1 MPTVREYE
9 AALQRNPADTEAFV
23 ALRKAF
29 RQAGAHDKLV
39 TLYETR
45 AQAVDDGPKAGEL
58 FYLAAEL
65 RLDQLGDAVG
75 AEADLANAVDRD
87 PGHIRA
93 AARLKDIYREQGR
106 MADYMTMLEME
117 AAAVARTRDPARI
130 AELQSEMSQL
140 FVNHFGKLERV
151 VRNPQRPGKLA
162 AEDVKS
168 IESARK
174 IYRALA
180 DYRSV
185 VRLYEL
191 ELEGTPD
198 AKRRADLLLG
208 LGRVLG
214 EKLEELDAA
223 AQRLTEVV
231 RLRPRDE
238 KALDLLAGVYANPNW
253 IGADGLERAAAIY
266 FQIARRRQEAGDAD
280 NAVAALRRAL
290 TAVPGHPESGEL
302 LERIYYEARRFSDLD
317 RYYRERV
324 QAAAS
329 ETDRIDFLYKRAQLA
344 EGELEDVAEAQR
356 VYGEI
361 AALEPPGGPA
371 SEKLSEL
378 YLGGHE
384 YAKLAELRERQL
396 GVIEEPG
403 ARARIMLELAAL
415 YRDRLGDRDQ
425 AAVYLHA
432 VLQLEPENPVALAAY
447 AEHFREKGDW
457 VALADLL
464 EFSFDRARARGAT
477 PEDLVARL
485 EEIAVVA
492 EKNLGDAD
500 RALSAW
506 QRIEELAPAHAR
518 AREAQRRMLLKAKN
532 WDRMAALLERE
543 AVQQPDA
550 AQRNEILRRVAQIHR
565 EKLGNAKRAIEVYR
579 EILRTDPQDAVST
592 RALVDVFEHEGDFAG
607 LAGALREQIETAPTL
622 QERVTLLRKLLAI
635 YDERLADLAQGE
647 WAANEILQA
656 VPGDRDTLTRLE
668 GILERGGDARKLA
681 TVLDQ
686 HVKYAAGPDEKVA
699 LVARVAEL
707 HQGPLQDP
715 AGAALRWEEV
725 VRLDPDDARALG
737 ALEGLYAALEKPAEL
752 ARVLDLQV
760 ERVVADPAAQAEYM
774 RALARLC
781 EQTLRD
787 VPRARRCWEQLCEIL
802 PGDAESL
809 EALAR
814 IYTGEGDWATL
825 VRILERQVPLA
836 KDPAH
841 AVDLALLRAQIL
853 DERLRNLD
861 EAALGLEQVVSE
873 LDPRSWVAHE
883 RLRALYERKS
893 DWARVVKVAERMLF
907 LSEDPAQ
914 RTPRALEVGVL
925 WRDRLGDE
933 KKAITS
939 FERVLEIDG
948 DNLDALQALAA
959 LYAKAGNHQR
969 LAYTDEKL
977 LDQTQELPAR
987 RQLMLEIAKLY
998 EDQLSDAHLA
1008 FEWVRRAYTESPDA
1022 EALQLVDATAE
1033 RHGLFEDLIQ
1043 IYEGARARAAEPIE
1057 QLAASLKIALICE
1070 EKLADPARA
1079 FATLREALPADPGG
1093 RELLPGL
1100 ERLASS
1106 TGDWAGLLEVYTRVA
1121 RARTELTERIEI
1133 LRLRAVVRETRM
1145 SDASGALDEFLRSFA
1160 LAPDVAATR
1169 DEILR
1174 LSRVTNRWE
1183 EALKVQG
1190 QLFAL
1195 AEDLP
1200 EKLSIARNAAYL
1212 VEHEV
1217 KDLVRA
1223 FRAYLNAFRL
1233 APDDDEITAHLWRL
1247 AALIGRY
1254 EGALEAKSEKVEAAA
1269 EVTDDADILESR
1281 ATGEAEAEGAE
1292 TAAAEAEG
1300 AEAASAE
1307 TEGVGAAAAAG
1318 DEDID
1323 VAVNDEADGDG
1334 DDLEL
1339 SEEDLDEEVEGD
1351 GIEAAAPPPPPA
1363 ALAPPPSPAGSRRG
1377 GPTPYSTPWEELAAA
1392 YEALPAEDAD
1402 ERRVYLLKIA
1412 EVWEKGAK
1420 DVERALGALERAF
1433 RLDTTDLTVRAELDR
1448 MGAAYEAWDRIAS
1461 IHLGAI
1467 DEFGAV
1473 ERSVALHH
1481 DVARIRE
1488 RLGQSDKAEEIYR
1501 AILSLKSDDAVALG
1515 RVEEISRAEAR
1526 FGDLA
1531 DVLDRRTSGA
1541 AEALPPGPERRAKL
1555 RELAALYEER
1565 LEKPYEAID
1574 SLELYVAEAGED
1586 GGAGPATAET
1596 LDAYDAL
1603 ERLYSRVG
1611 LWAKVVE
1618 SLQRHAD
1625 LAPDPVN
1632 AGALRL
1638 RVALVYEKELGQAD
1652 RAIEAYE
1659 AILVQAPDDAEALEA
1674 LDRLHEAHGRFD
1686 DLQET
1691 LGRRAGLAKAA
1702 ERIELVRRRARI
1714 LEDKLSNPE
1723 AAAAAVREL
1732 GEDAVRDD
1740 ELMAVMLRNLRR
1752 AGLAHEAA
1760 RVLAQRIEIERAQG
1774 SSPAILQRVAG
1785 LSLELSLLKL
1795 DDLNDPEAARQEVE
1809 SALKVSP
1816 ENPAALA
1823 ALARLYLKENDFQGY
1838 AETRVRQARA
1848 LRGHDDGGAVEA
1860 LLDAGRVYREQLSLP
1875 EHARTCFEEALIDE
1889 PTNAEALRA
1898 LSALLASQ
1906 GHWDE
1911 ARGVLERQLDSA
1923 TEPEARAAVLT
1934 DLGRAAWEGFG
1945 DAAVAQQRLDEALA
1959 LAPEYLPAVLAIA
1972 DIYYKEGQW
1981 ELAEKRLTE
1990 AVRKLRTQPQQA
2002 ARLYQRLAEVNE
2014 KLGKLDEAYRQL
2026 GEADRMNGGQ
2036 LLTKLALGENRFRAG
2051 KWREAALH
2059 LAPVADHPDAAVYP
2073 EEVADAVAHAAQAET
2088 KLRRPEKAMALY
2100 ESALTLRPGHRASLR
2115 ALADLALERGERQ
2128 KASTYLR
2135 RMAETTTDLA
2145 ERARLWEQLGDLALE
2160 SDDDAQALKAY
2171 EEALRAEGAPREE
2184 HVGLLEKTLELQ
2196 RKRGLGEAAARTSA
2210 LLIDL
2215 VKDPKERAARRRDA
2229 ALLMAERGNPK
2240 EAAALLEQAL
2250 AEDANDEDALFAL
2263 CELGDKAVEKK
2274 ALKARLARTLPALP
2288 DLEGG
2293 DAAAR
2298 ARRARLWE
2306 RQGELQRKR
2315 DHDGAIASFE
2325 RAIALDPERLP
2336 AREALVTLYGDAPEH
2351 AEAAAEIHRRL
2362 LMADVTRA
2370 DSLRALAAG
2379 YARRGLVDRARCC
2392 YEVLGLLGETT
2403 PDEDAYIAAHPV
2415 PALKPEDPYAAVVD
2429 DQDRKT
2435 HLAAPEAILMAEIF
2449 SSLWDG
2455 APGLIGQRVEDFGVS
2470 AQDKISPMSDLDL
2483 GKIYGQVA
2491 KALANKKTALY
2502 LKAGGAQAPGA
2513 DDVTLVVHAP
2523 PALVVGGH
2531 LSEEAPAAEV
2541 RFELARGL
2549 ELSRPEY
2556 ILAAGVRPK
2565 PFSQLFGNVL
2575 KAFHPR
2581 HTRRR
2586 ASDGGAD
2593 PAADLKKN
2601 VPYKVSKRLVELFQ
2615 ELGTTS
2621 WSSVRWRAVVQH
2633 TGNRAGLLLCGD
2645 LKTAARLVLKNGAPA
2660 YEVPAEE
2667 LRALAISNEAFRELL
2682 RFAISEDYFVLRE
2695 KVGTAIARA
2704 AAA

>member
-9 AALQRNPADTEAFV
+9 AALRRNPADTEAFV

-29 RQAGAHDKLV
+29 RQAEAHDKLV

-45 AQAVDDGPKAGEL
+45 AQAIDDGPKAGEL

-65 RLDQLGDAVG
+65 RIDQLGDAVG

-93 AARLKDIYREQGR
+93 ATRLKDIYREQGR

-117 AAAVARTRDPARI
+117 AAAVARTRDPGRI
-130 AELQSEMSQL
+130 AELQSEMGQL
-140 FVNHFGKLERV
+140 FVNHFGKLERA
-151 VRNPQRPGKLA
+151 VRSPQRAGKLG
-162 AEDVKS
+162 AEDVKT

-174 IYRALA
+174 IYRALG

-191 ELEGTPD
+191 ELEGTAD

-238 KALDLLAGVYANPNW
+238 KALELLAGVYANPNW

-302 LERIYYEARRFSDLD
+302 LERVYYDARRFSDLD

-324 QAAAS
+324 QAATS
-329 ETDRIDFLYKRAQLA
+329 ETERVDFLYKRAQLS
-344 EGELEDVAEAQR
+344 ESELEDLAEAQR

-378 YLGGHE
+378 YAGGHE

-396 GVIEEPG
+396 GVIEEPV
-403 ARARIMLELAAL
+403 ARTRIMLELAAL

-464 EFSFDRARARGAT
+464 EFSFDRARVAGAVA
-477 PEDLVARL
+477 EDLVARL

-492 EKNLGDAD
+492 EKNLGDID
-500 RALSAW
+500 RALGAW
-506 QRIEELAPAHAR
+506 QRIEELQPQHTR
-518 AREAQRRMLLKAKN
+518 AREAQRRMLLKAKD

-543 AVQQPDA
+543 AGQQSDA
-550 AQRNEILRRVAQIHR
+550 PQRNEILRRIAQIHR
-565 EKLGNAKRAIEVYR
+565 EKLGNAKRAIEIYR
-579 EILRTDPQDAVST
+579 EILRSEPQDALST
-592 RALVDVFEHEGDFAG
+592 RALVDLYEHEGDFAG
-607 LAGALREQIETAPTL
+607 LAGALREQIETAPSV
-622 QERVTLLRKLLAI
+622 QERDTLLRKVLAI
-635 YDERLADLAQGE
+635 YDERLADLAQGQ
-647 WAANEILQA
+647 WAATEILEA
-656 VPGDRDTLTRLE
+656 VPGDRDTLARLE
-668 GILERGGDARKLA
+668 SILERAGDPRKLA
-681 TVLDQ
+681 IVLDQ
-686 HVKYAAGPDEKVA
+686 HVKHAASSDEKVQ
-699 LVARVAEL
+699 LVARIAEI

-715 AGAALRWEEV
+715 VGAAARWEEV
-725 VRLDPDDARALG
+725 VRLDPDDARAL
-737 ALEGLYAALEKPAEL
+737 AALEALYVTLGQPAEL

-760 ERVVADPAAQAEYM
+760 ERVVADPAAQADYM
-774 RALARLC
+774 RALARLN

-787 VPRARRCWEQLCEIL
+787 IPRARRSWEQLCEIL
-802 PGDAESL
+802 PGDAEAL
-809 EALAR
+809 EALSR

-836 KDPAH
+836 KEPAR
-841 AVDLALLRAQIL
+841 AGELALLRVQIL
-853 DERLRNLD
+853 DERLHNLD
-861 EAALGLEQVVSE
+861 EAARGLEQVIAE

-883 RLRALYERKS
+883 RLRALYERNQ
-893 DWARVVKVAERMLF
+893 DWARVVKVAERQLF
-907 LSEDPAQ
+907 LTEDPAQ

-933 KKAITS
+933 KKAVTA

-948 DNLDALQALAA
+948 DNLEALQALAA
-959 LYAKAGNHQR
+959 LYATMGNHQR
-969 LAYTDEKL
+969 LAFTDEKL
-977 LDQTQELPAR
+977 LDQTQEPAAR

-998 EDQLSDAHLA
+998 EDQLADPHLA

-1022 EALQLVDATAE
+1022 EALQLVDAMAE
-1033 RHGLFEDLIQ
+1033 RHGLFEELIQ
-1043 IYEGARARAAEPIE
+1043 IYEGARARVTEPTD
-1057 QLAASLKIALICE
+1057 QLAASLKIAFICE
-1070 EKLADPARA
+1070 EKLADAARA
-1079 FATLREALPADPGG
+1079 FATLREALPADPTG
-1093 RELLPGL
+1093 RELLPGI
-1100 ERLASS
+1100 ERLAER
-1106 TGDWAGLLEVYTRVA
+1106 TGDWAGLLDVYTRVA
-1121 RARTELTERIEI
+1121 RGRGELAERVEI

-1145 SDASGALDEFLRSFA
+1145 TDASGALDEFLRSFA
-1160 LAPDVAATR
+1160 LAPEIAATR

-1174 LSRVTNRWE
+1174 LARATNRWE

-1233 APDDDEITAHLWRL
+1233 APDDDEITDHLWRL

-1254 EGALEAKSEKVEAAA
+1254 DGAPETRGEPVAVAAV
-1269 EVTDDADILESR
+1269 VTDDADILESR
-1281 ATGEAEAEGAE
+1281 LMTDAGVAATSPAETGEDDEHGPGSRSAADDIEATLLTTAELDVKVDDAVG
-1292 TAAAEAEG
+1292 
-1300 AEAASAE
+1300 EAA
-1307 TEGVGAAAAAG
+1307 
-1318 DEDID
+1318 
-1323 VAVNDEADGDG
+1323 
-1334 DDLEL
+1334 DLEL
-1339 SEEDLDEEVEGD
+1339 SEEDLDEALEGEEGD
-1351 GIEAAAPPPPPA
+1351 GIDVVAAPPPPP
-1363 ALAPPPSPAGSRRG
+1363 PSPARRG
-1377 GPTPYSTPWEELAAA
+1377 APSRFATPWEELAAA
-1392 YEALPAEDAD
+1392 YDTLPAEDTD
-1402 ERRVYLLKIA
+1402 ERRVHLLKIVA
-1412 EVWEKGAK
+1412 LWEKGAK
-1420 DVERALGALERAF
+1420 DVERALDAIERAF
-1433 RLDTTDLTVRAELDR
+1433 RLDSTDQTVRAELDR
-1448 MGAAYEAWDRIAS
+1448 MGAAYEAWDRVAAIY
-1461 IHLGAI
+1461 LGAI

-1473 ERSVALHH
+1473 ERAVELHH

-1488 RLGQSDKAEEIYR
+1488 RLGQVDKAEEIYR
-1501 AILSLKSDDAVALG
+1501 AILSLKSDDTVALG
-1515 RVEEISRAEAR
+1515 RVEEFARAEMR
-1526 FGDLA
+1526 YEDLA
-1531 DVLDRRTSGA
+1531 DVLDKRTSAGT
-1541 AEALPPGPERRAKL
+1541 EALPAGPERRAKM
-1555 RELAALYEER
+1555 RELATLYEDR

-1574 SLELYVAEAGED
+1574 TLERYVAEAAED
-1586 GGAGPATAET
+1586 AAGAPDVAATP
-1596 LDAYDAL
+1596 DAYEAL

-1625 LAPDPVN
+1625 VVTDTEA
-1632 AGALRL
+1632 ARALRL
-1638 RVALVYEKELGQAD
+1638 RVAFVYEKELGQPD
-1652 RAIEAYE
+1652 RAIEAYQ
-1659 AILVQAPDDAEALEA
+1659 ALVAQAPDDGEALAA
-1674 LDRLHEAHGRFD
+1674 LDRLHETHGHFD

-1691 LGRRAGLAKAA
+1691 LGRRSALASGV
-1702 ERIELVRRRARI
+1702 ERVELVRRRARI
-1714 LEDKLSNPE
+1714 LEDRLANPE

-1732 GEDAVRDD
+1732 GDDAIRDD
-1740 ELMAVMLRNLRR
+1740 ELMVVLLRNLRR

-1760 RVLAQRIEIERAQG
+1760 RVLSRRIEIERATG
-1774 SSPAILQRVAG
+1774 SSPEILKRVAG
-1785 LSLELSLLKL
+1785 LSLELSLLRL
-1795 DDLNDPEAARQEVE
+1795 DDLNDPDAARREVE
-1809 SALKVSP
+1809 SALRASP

-1823 ALARLYLKENDFQGY
+1823 ALARLYLKENDFQHY

-1848 LRGHDDGGAVEA
+1848 LRGAPGGEAVEA

-1875 EHARTCFEEALIDE
+1875 EHARTCFEEALVED
-1889 PTNAEALRA
+1889 PTHGEALRGLA
-1898 LSALLASQ
+1898 ALLASQ

-1911 ARGVLERQLDSA
+1911 ARGILERQLDSA
-1923 TEPEARAAVLT
+1923 SEPGVRAAVLT
-1934 DLGRAAWEGFG
+1934 DLGRAAWEGLG
-1945 DAAVAQQRLDEALA
+1945 DAATAQQRLEEALA
-1959 LAPEYLPAVLAIA
+1959 LAPDHLPAVLAIA

-2002 ARLYQRLAEVNE
+2002 ARLYQRLAEVHE

-2026 GEADRMNGGQ
+2026 VEADRMNGGQ
-2036 LLTKLALGENRFRAG
+2036 LLTKLSLGENRFRAG

-2059 LAPVADHPDAAVYP
+2059 LGPLADHPDAAMFP

-2100 ESALTLRPGHRASLR
+2100 EAALTLRPTHRASLR

-2128 KASTYLR
+2128 KAAAYLR
-2135 RMAETTTDLA
+2135 RMAETTTDFA

-2160 SDDDAQALKAY
+2160 SDDDAQALRSY
-2171 EEALRAEGAPREE
+2171 EEALKAEGPPREE
-2184 HVGLLEKTLELQ
+2184 HVGLLEKALDLQ
-2196 RKRGLGEAAARTSA
+2196 RKRGDGEAAARTSA

-2229 ALLMAERGNPK
+2229 AVLMAERGNPK
-2240 EAAALLEQAL
+2240 EAAALLDQAL
-2250 AEDANDEDALFAL
+2250 AEDVYDEDALVAL
-2263 CELGDKAVEKK
+2263 CDLGDKAIDKK
-2274 ALKARLARTLPALP
+2274 ALKARLARTLPELP
-2288 DLEGG
+2288 EL
-2293 DAAAR
+2293 DAAVAGAR
-2298 ARRARLWE
+2298 AAHARRARLWE
-2306 RQGELQRKR
+2306 RLGELQRKR
-2315 DHDGAIASFE
+2315 DPGAAMRSFE
-2325 RAIALDPERLP
+2325 AAVALDPERLP
-2336 AREALVTLYGDAPEH
+2336 AREALVALYGDKPEH
-2351 AEAAAEIHRRL
+2351 ADAAAEIHRRL
-2362 LMADVTRA
+2362 LMADVTRS

-2379 YARRGLVDRARCC
+2379 YARRGFVDRARCC
-2392 YEVLGLLGETT
+2392 YEVLALLGETT
-2403 PDEDAYIAAHPV
+2403 REENAYLDTHPSTT
-2415 PALKPEDPYAAVVD
+2415 LKPDDPYAAPID
-2429 DQDRKT
+2429 DQDRKL
-2435 HLAAPEAILMAEIF
+2435 HLAMPDAIAMAEIF

-2502 LKAGGAQAPGA
+2502 LKAGGAAAPGA
-2513 DDVTLVVHAP
+2513 HDVTIVVQSP

-2531 LSEEAPAAEV
+2531 LAEGAPAAEV

-2556 ILAAGVRPK
+2556 ILAAGVRAKQFTPL
-2565 PFSQLFGNVL
+2565 FSNVL

-2581 HTRRR
+2581 HARRR
-2586 ASDGGAD
+2586 ASDAGAD
-2593 PAADLKKN
+2593 PATDLKKN

-2645 LKTAARLVLKNGAPA
+2645 LKTAARLVLEEGAPLA
-2660 YEVPAEE
+2660 DRPAED
-2667 LRALAISNEAFRELL
+2667 LRALAKSHEAFRDLL

>member
-29 RQAGAHDKLV
+29 RQAEAHDKLV

-45 AQAVDDGPKAGEL
+45 AQAIDDGPKAGEL

-65 RLDQLGDAVG
+65 RLDQLGDALG

-117 AAAVARTRDPARI
+117 AAAVARTRDPARL

-140 FVNHFGKLERV
+140 FVNHFGKIERV

-174 IYRALA
+174 IYRALG

-191 ELEGTPD
+191 ELEGTAD

-223 AQRLTEVV
+223 AQRLSEVV

-238 KALDLLAGVYANPNW
+238 KALELLAGVYANPNW

-266 FQIARRRQEAGDAD
+266 FQVARRRQEAGDAD

-302 LERIYYEARRFSDLD
+302 LERIYYDARRFQDLD

-324 QAAAS
+324 QAAAN
-329 ETDRIDFLYKRAQLA
+329 ETERVDFLYKRAQLA
-344 EGELEDVAEAQR
+344 EGELADVAEAQR

-361 AALEPPGGPA
+361 AALEPPGGAA

-378 YLGGHE
+378 YAGGHE

-396 GVIEEPG
+396 GVIED
-403 ARARIMLELAAL
+403 ASSRARIMLELAAL

-432 VLQLEPENPVALAAY
+432 VLQLEPENAIALAAY

-464 EFSFDRARARGAT
+464 EFSFDRARAGGAA
-477 PEDLVARL
+477 PDDLVARL

-500 RALSAW
+500 RALLAW
-506 QRIEELAPAHAR
+506 QRIEEVDPRSTR

-543 AVQQPDA
+543 AVQQADA
-550 AQRNEILRRVAQIHR
+550 ADRNEILRRVAQIHR
-565 EKLGNAKRAIEVYR
+565 EKLGNAKRAIEVYK
-579 EILRTDPQDAVST
+579 EVLRTDPRDAVST
-592 RALVDVFEHEGDFAG
+592 RALVDIFEHEGDFAG
-607 LAGALREQIETAPTL
+607 LAGALREQIETATAM

-647 WAANEILQA
+647 WTANEILQA

-668 GILERGGDARKLA
+668 GILERAGDARKLA
-681 TVLDQ
+681 AVLEQ
-686 HVKYAAGPDEKVA
+686 HVKHAGSPDEKVQ
-699 LVARVAEL
+699 LVSRVAEL
-707 HQGPLQDP
+707 HEGPLKDP
-715 AGAALRWEEV
+715 EGAALRWEEV
-725 VRLDPDDARALG
+725 VRLDPDDARAL
-737 ALEGLYAALEKPAEL
+737 AALEALYASLGKPAEL
-752 ARVLDLQV
+752 ARILDLQV
-760 ERVVADPAAQAEYM
+760 ERVVADPAAQADYI
-774 RALARLC
+774 RALARLA
-781 EQTLRD
+781 EGTLRD
-787 VPRARRCWEQLCEIL
+787 VPRARKVWELLCEIL
-802 PGDAESL
+802 PGDAEAL
-809 EALAR
+809 EALSR

-836 KDPAH
+836 KEPAR
-841 AVDLALLRAQIL
+841 AVELALLRAQIL

-861 EAALGLEQVVSE
+861 DAAHALEQVVAE

-883 RLRALYERKS
+883 RLRALYERQQ

-907 LSEDPAQ
+907 LTEDPAQ
-914 RTPRALEVGVL
+914 RVSRALEVGML

-933 KKAITS
+933 RKAIGA
-939 FERVLEIDG
+939 FERVMEIDG
-948 DNLDALQALAA
+948 DNLGALTALAA
-959 LYAKAGNHQR
+959 LYGATGNHQR

-977 LDQTQELPAR
+977 LEQTQELAPR

-998 EDQLSDAHLA
+998 EDRLSDPQLA
-1008 FEWVRRAYTESPDA
+1008 FEWVRRAYNESPDA

-1033 RHGLFEDLIQ
+1033 RHGLFEELIQ
-1043 IYEGARARAAEPIE
+1043 IYEGARARAGEPIE

-1070 EKLADPARA
+1070 EKLADPTRA
-1079 FATLREALPADPGG
+1079 FATLREALPADPAG

-1100 ERLASS
+1100 ERLAER
-1106 TGDWAGLLEVYTRVA
+1106 TGDWAGLLDVYTRVA
-1121 RARTELTERIEI
+1121 RARTELAERVEI

-1160 LAPDVAATR
+1160 LAPETPATR

-1174 LSRVTNRWE
+1174 LSRATNRWE

-1200 EKLSIARNAAYL
+1200 EKLTIARNAAYL

-1233 APDDDEITAHLWRL
+1233 APDDDEVTGHLWRL

-1254 EGALEAKSEKVEAAA
+1254 DGAPEAKADKPAEKAAVA
-1269 EVTDDADILESR
+1269 TDDADILESR
-1281 ATGEAEAEGAE
+1281 ASDADAEP
-1292 TAAAEAEG
+1292 
-1300 AEAASAE
+1300 EAASEAKSDDASDATLE
-1307 TEGVGAAAAAG
+1307 ASSSADAATAKAGGDLAVEVEAG
-1318 DEDID
+1318 DAE
-1323 VAVNDEADGDG
+1323 
-1334 DDLEL
+1334 DLEL
-1339 SEEDLDEEVEGD
+1339 SEEDLDEDVGEEVKGQGD
-1351 GIEAAAPPPPPA
+1351 GLEAAATPPPPPPA
-1363 ALAPPPSPAGSRRG
+1363 PPKRRG
-1377 GPTPYSTPWEELAAA
+1377 LYATPWEELAAA

-1412 EVWEKGAK
+1412 AVWEKGAK
-1420 DVERALGALERAF
+1420 DPERALGALERAF
-1433 RLDTTDLTVRAELDR
+1433 RLDTTDATVRAELER
-1448 MGAAYEAWDRIAS
+1448 MGAAHDAWDRVAA

-1473 ERSVALHH
+1473 ERAVALHH

-1488 RLGQSDKAEEIYR
+1488 RLGQTDKAEEIYR

-1515 RVEEISRAEAR
+1515 RVEEIARAENR
-1526 FGDLA
+1526 YGDLA
-1531 DVLDRRTSGA
+1531 DVLDKRTTGA
-1541 AEALPPGPERRAKL
+1541 AEALPAGPERRAKL
-1555 RELAALYEER
+1555 RELATLYEDR

-1574 SLELYVAEAGED
+1574 SLERYVSEAAED
-1586 GGAGPATAET
+1586 GAATDAATQGALFE
-1596 LDAYDAL
+1596 AYGAL

-1625 LAPDPVN
+1625 LATD
-1632 AGALRL
+1632 ADTARGLRL

-1659 AILVQAPDDAEALEA
+1659 ALLAQSPDDAETLAA

-1686 DLQET
+1686 DLQEI
-1691 LGRRAGLAKAA
+1691 LGRRVAGARGAA
-1702 ERIELVRRRARI
+1702 RVEFVRRRARI
-1714 LEDKLSNPE
+1714 LEDKLANPE

-1732 GEDAVRDD
+1732 GDEAVRDD

-1760 RVLAQRIEIERAQG
+1760 RVLQQRIEIERAAG
-1774 SSPAILQRVAG
+1774 SSPAVLQRVAN
-1785 LSLELSLLKL
+1785 LSLELSLLRL

-1823 ALARLYLKENDFQGY
+1823 ALGRLYLKENGFQGY
-1838 AETRVRQARA
+1838 AETRVREARA
-1848 LRGHDDGGAVEA
+1848 RRGQPGAVEA

-1875 EHARTCFEEALIDE
+1875 EHARTCFEEALVED
-1889 PTNAEALRA
+1889 PSNAEALRA
-1898 LSALLASQ
+1898 LAALLAAE

-1911 ARGVLERQLDSA
+1911 ARGILERQLDGA
-1923 TEPEARAAVLT
+1923 TEPDTRAAVLT
-1934 DLGRAAWEGFG
+1934 DLARAAWEGFG
-1945 DAAVAQQRLDEALA
+1945 DAATAQQRLDEALA
-1959 LAPEYLPAVLAIA
+1959 LAPDHLPAVLAIA

-1990 AVRKLRTQPQQA
+1990 AVRKLRGQPQQA
-2002 ARLYQRLAEVNE
+2002 ARLYQRLAEVHE

-2026 GEADRMNGGQ
+2026 VEADRMNGGQ
-2036 LLTKLALGENRFRAG
+2036 LLTKLSLGENRFRAG

-2059 LAPVADHPDAAVYP
+2059 LAPLADHPDAAMYP

-2100 ESALTLRPGHRASLR
+2100 EAALTLRPGHRASLR

-2160 SDDDAQALKAY
+2160 SSDDGQALKAY
-2171 EEALRAEGAPREE
+2171 EEALKAEGPPREE
-2184 HVGLLEKTLELQ
+2184 HIGLLEKTLELQ
-2196 RKRGLGEAAARTSA
+2196 RKRGDGEAAARTSA

-2229 ALLMAERGNPK
+2229 ALLMAERGSTK

-2250 AEDANDEDALFAL
+2250 AEDPHDEDALFAL
-2263 CELGDKAVEKK
+2263 CELGDKAVDKK
-2274 ALKARLARTLPALP
+2274 ALKARLTRTLPELP
-2288 DLEGG
+2288 TLDG
-2293 DAAAR
+2293 AAS

-2306 RQGELQRKR
+2306 RLGELQRKR
-2315 DHDGAIASFE
+2315 DADGAITSFE
-2325 RAIALDPERLP
+2325 KAIALDPERIP
-2336 AREALVTLYGDAPEH
+2336 AREALVALYGDDPEH
-2351 AEAAAEIHRRL
+2351 AEAVAEIHRRL
-2362 LMADVTRA
+2362 LLADVTRT
-2370 DSLRALAAG
+2370 DSLRALAAS
-2379 YARRGLVDRARCC
+2379 YARRGFVDRARCC
-2392 YEVLGLLGETT
+2392 YEVLSLLGETT
-2403 PDEDAYIAAHPV
+2403 RDEDTYLVAHPL
-2415 PALKPEDPYAAVVD
+2415 PAFKPEDPYAAPVD

-2455 APGLIGQRVEDFGVS
+2455 APGLVGQRVEDFGVS

-2502 LKAGGAQAPGA
+2502 LKSGGAQAPGA

-2531 LSEEAPAAEV
+2531 LAEDATTAEV
-2541 RFELARGL
+2541 RFELARGI

-2581 HTRRR
+2581 HARRR
-2586 ASDGGAD
+2586 ALDGGVD

-2601 VPYKVSKRLVELFQ
+2601 VPYKVAKRLVELFQ

-2621 WSSVRWRAVVQH
+2621 WSSVRWRTVVQH

-2645 LKTAARLVLKNGAPA
+2645 LRTAARLVLKNGAPA
-2660 YEVPAEE
+2660 RDLPAEE
-2667 LRALAISNEAFRELL
+2667 LRRLATSNEALIELL
-2682 RFAISEDYFVLRE
+2682 RFAISDDYFILRE
-2695 KVGTAIARA
+2695 KVGTAISRA